1 MLQVRDWFRRKASKD
16 PLQRRDLPLR
26 YEISEF
32 YYNLINLWNCWIFF
46 YFAYDLY
53 SEFVLRL
60 LFSAL
65 VLLRHLQFCREY
77 IVWLSAF

>member
-32 YYNLINLWNCWIFF
+32 YYNLINLMELLDIF
-46 YFAYDLY
+46 
-53 SEFVLRL
+53 L
-60 LFSAL
+60 LCL
-65 VLLRHLQFCREY
+65 
-77 IVWLSAF
+77 